1 MFQPSLR
8 LDEVEKYKLHTRP
21 DGVVIP
27 ARPCLAVA
35 LGPTR
40 PGPVSDARSD
50 SWWHVSLDPAERG
63 DAEANRLRDAD
74 GRPLVNPPGADG
86 RPPLDY
92 AGYLGLDALL
102 AAQHPASTV
111 PDERVFVVVHQLCE
125 LVFKQMTFDLGVV
138 AGTMERLLRLGPG
151 LPALAL
157 AEGEVDDDASD
168 VSAFWRPAITAA
180 NRLRHAARAIL
191 PPVMQL
197 MGRGA
202 DDDVLFSRV
211 EFTLFRAHLEP
222 SSGFQTAQL
231 RLIQRALGKGP
242 LLDLRVFPGAAYG
255 PHDTGSPCGHVSLAD
270 PAILRG
276 AAETASPPETSPAYV
291 AGQLDRLVHL
301 VLARIPALPGAPAP
315 PAVSRLHPD
324 DVERAVARFAATLG
338 ADAPADAAS
347 DFRADL
353 ERAAAAENARRDG
366 LGAARA
372 GAFAL
377 QAGAPGAALVH
388 VLDRLVSL
396 DDALHSPRSESF
408 LTVHRKTVRRHV
420 ADDSGTGGGGMPYL
434 VTSQRF
440 LLPLFPALVAYL
452 DLDDPV

>member
-1 MFQPSLR
+1 MALS
-8 LDEVEKYKLHTRP
+8 
-21 DGVVIP
+21 P
-27 ARPCLAVA
+27 ASA
-35 LGPTR
+35 
-40 PGPVSDARSD
+40 
-50 SWWHVSLDPAERG
+50 WWSFSLDPADRA
-63 DAEANRLRDAD
+63 DADANRLRGED
-74 GRPLVNPPGADG
+74 GAPLINAPGPDG
-86 RPPLDY
+86 HLMIDY

-102 AAQHPASTV
+102 SAQHPASSV

-125 LVFKQMTFDLGVV
+125 LVFKQMTFDLAVV
-138 AGTMERLLRLGPG
+138 AATMERLLRLGPG
-151 LPALAL
+151 LPEMALAR
-157 AEGEVDDDASD
+157 GEVDDDASP

-180 NRLRHAARAIL
+180 NRLRHAARQIL

-211 EFTLFRAHLEP
+211 EFGYFRAHLEP

-242 LLDLRVFPGAAYG
+242 LLDLRVFPGGAYG
-255 PHDTGSPCGHVSLAD
+255 KHYTGSPCGHVSLGD
-270 PAILRG
+270 PVILRG
-276 AAETASPPETSPAYV
+276 AAETAAPPPGTPSWMA
-291 AGQLDRLVHL
+291 AQLDRLVHL
-301 VLARIPALPGAPAP
+301 VLAQIPALDVGAPAP
-315 PAVSRLHPD
+315 PSVSRIHAD

-338 ADAPADAAS
+338 PDAPSHATG
-347 DFRADL
+347 DFRTDI
-353 ERAAAAENARRDG
+353 EAAATAENTRRDG
-366 LGAARA
+366 FGAARA
-372 GAFAL
+372 GAYAL
-377 QAGAPGAALVH
+377 QSQAPGAALVH
-388 VLDRLVSL
+388 VLDRLVAV

>member
-1 MFQPSLR
+1 M
-8 LDEVEKYKLHTRP
+8 
-21 DGVVIP
+21 
-27 ARPCLAVA
+27 
-35 LGPTR
+35 
-40 PGPVSDARSD
+40 SDARSD

-63 DAEANRLRDAD
+63 DTDANRLRDAQGLPRVNAPGPD
-74 GRPLVNPPGADG
+74 GRL
-86 RPPLDY
+86 PLDY

-102 AAQHPASTV
+102 SAQHPASSV
-111 PDERVFVVVHQLCE
+111 PDERVFIVVHQLFE

-138 AGTMERLLRLGPG
+138 AGTMERLLRLGPD

-157 AEGEVDDDASD
+157 AEGEVDDDSD

-211 EFTLFRAHLEP
+211 EFNLFRAHLEP

-242 LLDLRVFPGAAYG
+242 LLDLRVFPGGAYG
-255 PHDTGSPCGHVSLAD
+255 QHYTGSPCGHVSLAD
-270 PAILRG
+270 PVILRG
-276 AAETASPPETSPAYV
+276 SAETASPPEHSPAHV

-301 VLARIPALPGAPAP
+301 VLARIPALPGAPEP
-315 PAVSRLHPD
+315 PAVPRLTPAD
-324 DVERAVARFAATLG
+324 IDRAVSRFTATLG
-338 ADAPADAAS
+338 PDAPADAAD
-347 DFRADL
+347 DFRDDL
-353 ERAAAAENARRDG
+353 ERAAATENARRDT
-366 LGAARA
+366 LGASRA
-372 GAFAL
+372 GAFTLHAS
-377 QAGAPGAALVH
+377 APGAALVH

>member
-1 MFQPSLR
+1 M
-8 LDEVEKYKLHTRP
+8 P
-21 DGVVIP
+21 DP
-27 ARPCLAVA
+27 
-35 LGPTR
+35 
-40 PGPVSDARSD
+40 
-50 SWWHVSLDPAERG
+50 WWAFSLDP
-63 DAEANRLRDAD
+63 DARADADANRLRDAD
-74 GRPLVNPPGADG
+74 GRPLVNAPGDG
-86 RPPLDY
+86 GRLALDY

-102 AAQHPASTV
+102 TAQHPASSV
-111 PDERVFVVVHQLCE
+111 PDERVFIVVHQLCE
-125 LVFKQMTFDLGVV
+125 LVFRQMTFDLAVV
-138 AGTMERLLRLGPG
+138 AGTMERLLRLGDG

-157 AEGEVDDDASD
+157 AEGDVDDEGSA

-180 NRLRHAARAIL
+180 NRLRHAARQIL

-202 DDDVLFSRV
+202 DDDVLFSSV
-211 EFTLFRAHLEP
+211 EFSLFRAHLEP

-242 LLDLRVFPGAAYG
+242 LLDLRVFPGGAYG
-255 PHDTGSPCGHVSLAD
+255 QHYTDSPCGYVSLAD
-270 PAILRG
+270 PVILRG
-276 AAETASPPETSPAYV
+276 AVETAAPPPGTPAWM
-291 AGQLDRLVHL
+291 AGELDRLVHL
-301 VLARIPALPGAPAP
+301 VLAQIPPLGADAPAP
-315 PAVSRLHPD
+315 PAVSRLHAD
-324 DVERAVARFAATLG
+324 DVERAVARFAATVG
-338 ADAPADAAS
+338 PDAPPHATD
-347 DFRADL
+347 DFRSDL
-353 ERAAAAENARRDG
+353 SRAAEAENARRDG

-377 QAGAPGAALVH
+377 QAGSPGAALVH
-388 VLDRLVSL
+388 VLDRLVAV
-396 DDALHSPRSESF
+396 DDALHSPRTDSF